1 MTRFQI
7 IDRAIVSTLQFGSES
22 GYYTLRDW
30 LRDSWHVGLF
40 MVAVLLGLRI
50 DDDPKQML
58 IDQTT
63 GPFCSETSI
72 YQGTSQT
79 IEVEWFG
86 HPWLPVYMVS
96 TYPY

>member
-1 MTRFQI
+1 MTRFQV
-7 IDRAIVSTLQFGSES
+7 IDRAIISALQFGSDS
-22 GYYTLRDW
+22 GYTLRDW
-30 LRDSWHVGLF
+30 LRDSWQVGLF

-50 DDDPKQML
+50 ADDPENLL
-58 IDQTT
+58 IDQAT
-63 GPFCSETSI
+63 GPFCSEISI

>member
-7 IDRAIVSTLQFGSES
+7 IDRAIISTLQFGSGS
-22 GYYTLRDW
+22 GYTLRDW

-40 MVAVLLGLRI
+40 MVAVLLGFRVYG
-50 DDDPKQML
+50 DPENLL
-58 IDQTT
+58 IDQAT

-79 IEVEWFG
+79 LEVEWFG
-86 HPWLPVYMVS
+86 HPWLPIYMVS